1 MAVTGLRR
9 DAKTQF
15 RSVAERDELV
25 KLARY
30 LDVERV
36 DKLTLTGFISP
47 TEGNGWRI
55 HGRLMASFAQSCVIS
70 LAPLSIKHNTE
81 IERFYL
87 PEDHLITEQEVHVS
101 HDEQDMPDPFTDYL
115 DPAQLAV
122 DELVQMIAPY
132 PRAKGVEL
140 AQSGFA
146 PPGIT
151 PLTDDAARPF
161 AGLSALKPVSGD
173 RKTK

>member
-55 HGRLMASFAQSCVIS
+55 HGRLMASLAQSCVVS

-87 PEDHLITEQEVHVS
+87 PEDHLITEQEVQVS

-122 DELVQMIAPY
+122 DELVQMIAPF

-151 PLTDDAARPF
+151 PLTDDAVRPF
-161 AGLSALKPVSGD
+161 VGLSALKSVSGD
-173 RKTK
+173 RKIK